1 MPERTLPTPEVEEV
15 TETETEVAPPWMT
28 VLHNCD
34 CHTFEQVVKQL
45 QKAIACSESK
55 GWEIAVTVS
64 GAASGCAGTR
74 RKSFISEAALSL
86 LSATIG
92 PTLPPRTVVD
102 SSALT
107 VRPAPAP
114 AFTSTAPVST

>member
-15 TETETEVAPPWMT
+15 TGTETEVAPPWMT

-55 GWEIAVTVS
+55 GWEIAWQVHNT
-64 GAASGCAGTR
+64 
-74 RKSFISEAALSL
+74 SEAALSL